1 MSSAEECREEIDQ
14 EVSTFEGIVYF
25 SLGLT
30 AVSFIATVA
39 YKQKLLDHP
48 KFAWKLYFGLSGV
61 KLIIGLLLFTAF
73 TPKCPTD
80 CGAYCGTYHPSYV
93 YPSIVMVIGLL
104 WARRGKKFYDLDQAS
119 GQDGI
124 QGTEMKTDV
133 GNEVI

>member
-1 MSSAEECREEIDQ
+1 MLSVEECREEIDQ
-14 EVSTFEGIVYF
+14 EVSTFEGIVHF

-30 AVSFIATVA
+30 AVSFIATKA

-48 KFAWKLYFGLSGV
+48 NFAWKLYFGLSRV

-73 TPKCPTD
+73 TPECPTD
-80 CGAYCGTYHPSYV
+80 CQAYCGTYHPSYV
-93 YPSIVMVIGLL
+93 YPTIVMVIGLL
-104 WARRGKKFYDLDQAS
+104 WARRAENFYNLDQAS

-124 QGTEMKTDV
+124 QGTEMTTDV